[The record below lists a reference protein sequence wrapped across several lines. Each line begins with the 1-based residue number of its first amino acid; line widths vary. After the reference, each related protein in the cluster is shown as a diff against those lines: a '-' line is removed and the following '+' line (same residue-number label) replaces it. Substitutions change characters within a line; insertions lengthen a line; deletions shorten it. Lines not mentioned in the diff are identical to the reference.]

1 MMGVLL
7 QSRNPR
13 HDWLRIQELQVHS
26 QLMTCHLSPFISLV
40 LRAGRWETYPKHV
53 HILFRIALDF
63 SHCKCAFCKWGK
75 PRVSPIPPTTTPG
88 GAAPVL
94 LSLALLPRPM
104 SGSTLCR
111 AGYTQCMLRMTKSNK
126 ILLHKSLRQ
135 IFDLNFICFFHTW
148 IPKESQRKT
157 WWCGFNTMSAL
168 WCWEKHHSKQT
179 RNMESNISFRLIQG
193 KTWHGHC
200 KQP

>member
-75 PRVSPIPPTTTPG
+75 PRVSPIPPTNHARRCSACAVEPCV
-88 GAAPVL
+88 AASP
-94 LSLALLPRPM
+94 

-111 AGYTQCMLRMTKSNK
+111 AGYTQCMLRKTIYINQTKFYYINPFA
-126 ILLHKSLRQ
+126 KSL
-135 IFDLNFICFFHTW
+135 TW
-148 IPKESQRKT
+148 ISR
-157 WWCGFNTMSAL
+157 CFS
-168 WCWEKHHSKQT
+168 
-179 RNMESNISFRLIQG
+179 
-193 KTWHGHC
+193 
-200 KQP
+200 